1 MSRNI
6 IAKALLAPWNEPEQR
21 KRTRIV
27 TTTAV
32 KLQDFDPA
40 EYLDTAESQQAL
52 LEDAFETGDR
62 AYILNAMGIVA
73 RARGMSGLQ
82 KQTGLNRATLYA
94 ALSEEGNPTFET
106 MLAVLNALGLKMAV
120 KPAGSSELEAA

>member
-1 MSRNI
+1 MN
-6 IAKALLAPWNEPEQR
+6 A
-21 KRTRIV
+21 TG
-27 TTTAV
+27 TV

-40 EYLDTAESQQAL
+40 EYLDTPESQQML

-106 MLAVLNALGLKMAV
+106 MLAVLNALGMKMAV
-120 KPAGSSELEAA
+120 KPADDEKLAAA

>member
-1 MSRNI
+1 MTVSRD
-6 IAKALLAPWNEPEQR
+6 
-21 KRTRIV
+21 T
-27 TTTAV
+27 V

-40 EYLDTAESQQAL
+40 EYLDTPESQQML
-52 LEDAFETGDR
+52 LEGAFETGDR

-106 MLAVLNALGLKMAV
+106 MLAVLNALGMRMLV
-120 KPAGSSELEAA
+120 KAAGDNAFDAA